1 MKVLILSNT
10 DSSIYKIRYELLEA
24 LLEEHEVF
32 VSVSEGDYTEQM
44 RAMGC
49 TVIPTSFARRGVNP
63 FADLML
69 LHRYK
74 KMLREIKPDIV
85 FTYTIKPNVYGGM
98 ACSSLNIPYVTNIT
112 GLGTA
117 VENKGILQFITVFL
131 YKLGLKKAKKVFFQ
145 NEENRD
151 FMLERK
157 VIRGEYDLLPGSGV
171 NLDYYKALDYP
182 NGDTVDFVFIARI
195 REEKGID
202 QYLEAAEYIRKKYPH
217 TRFHVCGGCE
227 QDYEDRLKR
236 LEKDGIVI
244 YHGLVDD
251 MRDIYKITSCT
262 VHPTYYPEGLSNVLL
277 ESSASA
283 RPIITTNRSGCREV
297 LDEGVN
303 GFFVNQKD
311 SKDLIEKIERFLSL
325 TWEERR
331 DMGLAGR
338 RKVELEFDR
347 NIVVGKYLK
356 EIESLSASN
365 ESEKKDPA
373 TV

>member
-1 MKVLILSNT
+1 MKILFLANS
-10 DSSIYKIRYELLEA
+10 DSGLFKFRRELLEK
-24 LLEEHEVF
+24 LCTNHEVYI
-32 VSVSEGDYTEQM
+32 SIPEGRFSHKLSD
-44 RAMGC
+44 MGC
-49 TVIPTSFARRGVNP
+49 IIIPTDFARRGVNP

-69 LHRYK
+69 LQKYK
-74 KMLREIKPDIV
+74 KMLKEIKPDIV

-98 ACSSLNIPYVTNIT
+98 ACASLNTSYVTNIT

-117 VENKGILQFITVFL
+117 VENKGILQFITLWL
-131 YKLGLKKAKKVFFQ
+131 YKIGLKKAQKIFFQ
-145 NEENRD
+145 NKENQD
-151 FMLERK
+151 FMLNQK
-157 VIRGEYDLLPGSGV
+157 VISGEYDLLPGSGV
-171 NLDYYKALDYP
+171 NLDYYQPLDYP
-182 NGDTVDFVFIARI
+182 KEDTIDFTFIARI
-195 REEKGID
+195 RKEKGID
-202 QYLEAAEYIRKKYPH
+202 QYLEAAEFIRKKYPN
-217 TRFHVCGGCE
+217 TRFHICGGCE
-227 QDYEDRLKR
+227 QDYEEKLNQ
-236 LEKDGIVI
+236 LEKDGVVI

-251 MRDIYKITSCT
+251 MREIYKITSCT

-303 GFFVNQKD
+303 GFYVNQKD
-311 SKDLIEKIERFLSL
+311 SKDLIQKIEKFLAL

-338 RKVELEFDR
+338 IKVELEFDR
-347 NIVVGKYLK
+347 NIVVEKYLK
-356 EIESLSASN
+356 EIEALSASK

>member
-1 MKVLILSNT
+1 MKILFLANS
-10 DSSIYKIRYELLEA
+10 DSGLFKFRRELLEK
-24 LLEEHEVF
+24 LCTNHEVYI
-32 VSVSEGDYTEQM
+32 SIPEGRFSHKLSD
-44 RAMGC
+44 MGC
-49 TVIPTSFARRGVNP
+49 IIIPTDFARRGVNP

-69 LHRYK
+69 LQKYK
-74 KMLREIKPDIV
+74 KMLKEIKPDIV

-98 ACSSLNIPYVTNIT
+98 ACASLNIPYVANIT

-131 YKLGLKKAKKVFFQ
+131 YKLGLKKAQKVFFQ
-145 NEENRD
+145 NEENQN

-157 VIRGEYDLLPGSGV
+157 VIQGEYDLLPGAGV
-171 NLDYYKALDYP
+171 NLEYYKALDYP

-202 QYLEAAEYIRKKYPH
+202 QYLEAAEYIRKKYPN

-227 QDYEDRLKR
+227 QNYEERLKQ
-236 LEKDGIVI
+236 LEKDGVVI

-303 GFFVNQKD
+303 GFFINQKN
-311 SKDLIEKIERFLSL
+311 SKDLIEKIEKFLAL

-331 DMGLAGR
+331 DMGLIGR
-338 RKVELEFDR
+338 KKVEKEFDR
-347 NIVVGKYLK
+347 CIVVNKYLE
-356 EIESLSASN
+356 EI
-365 ESEKKDPA
+365 KKIEANCEDFA
-373 TV
+373 KV